1 MKNEVRVYC
10 KNTKTFHC
18 VPVGTSLI
26 EIAELIDLKLPYKLI
41 AARVNNKTEGLR
53 FRVYNAKDVEFIDIS
68 SSSGMRCYTRSLC
81 FILYKAVEDLFPG
94 AELRIEHPISKGY
107 YFTITH
113 TEPID
118 AVKLEAIKKRMHEIV
133 NEDLHFKRLEGQYE
147 EVLELFKHKNK
158 MDIYNLLKST
168 GDSYYSYYKLG
179 DLVDY
184 YYGCL
189 APSTSYINLWDI
201 QIYNGGFLLKV
212 PNRENPNIMEY
223 PLHQPKLL
231 EVFSENVRFNKII
244 GLQNVGELNKAVS
257 MDLTSDLIK
266 LSEALH
272 EKRISHIADDIA
284 SRKDVKVILIS
295 GPSSSGKTTF
305 SKRLSIQL
313 MTNLIRPIA
322 ISLDDYFL
330 NRENTPLDANGD
342 HDFESLYA
350 LDLVKFNEDLDRI
363 LEGEKVDLPTFNFET
378 GQREYK
384 GKSIQLKPN
393 NVLLLEGI
401 HALNPDLTPSIE
413 EKLKY
418 RIYVSA
424 LTTISLD
431 DHNWIPTTDNRLLR
445 RIIRDSKYRKYSAKD
460 TISRWDSVRRGEEK
474 WIFPYQENAD
484 VMFNSALLFEL
495 PVIKNHAEP
504 LLKEVPQN
512 CKEYAEAYRL
522 LKFLNYFKPIYER
535 EIPSTSLLREFLGGS
550 SFRY

>member
-1 MKNEVRVYC
+1 MKNEVRIYC
-10 KNTKTFHC
+10 KNNGTFYS

-26 EIAELIDLKLPYKLI
+26 QIAEQIDIKLPYKLI
-41 AARVNNKTEGLR
+41 AAKVNNKTEGLK
-53 FRVYNAKDVEFIDIS
+53 FRVYNSKDIEFIDTS

-81 FILYKAVEDLFPG
+81 FILYKAVDELFPG
-94 AELRIEHPISKGY
+94 VELRIEHPISKGY
-107 YFTITH
+107 YCTIDLGRRLTD
-113 TEPID
+113 EEIL
-118 AVKLEAIKKRMHEIV
+118 AVKTKMQEIIHE
-133 NEDLHFKRLEGQYE
+133 NLHFKRLEGQTE
-147 EVLELFKHKNK
+147 EVLRLFKDLKK
-158 MDIYNLLKST
+158 KDIYNLLKST
-168 GDSYYSYYKLG
+168 GDCYYTYYMLG
-179 DLVDY
+179 SHIDY

-189 APSTSYINLWDI
+189 APSTGYIDLFDL
-201 QIYNGGFLLKV
+201 QRYNGGLLLCIPK
-212 PNRENPNIMEY
+212 RSNPTILEEFV
-223 PLHQPKLL
+223 HQPKLL
-231 EVFSENVRFNKII
+231 EVFSENVKFNKII
-244 GLQNVGELNKAVS
+244 GLQNVGELNRAIDK
-257 MDLTSDLIK
+257 DLASDLIK

-272 EKRISHIADDIA
+272 EKRIAKIADDIA
-284 SRKDVKVILIS
+284 SKGGVKVILIS

-322 ISLDDYFL
+322 VSLDDYFL
-330 NRENTPLDANGD
+330 DREKTPLDENGE

-350 LDLVKFNEDLDRI
+350 LDLETFNRDLNDI
-363 LEGEKVDLPTFNFET
+363 LAGKKVDLPTFNFET
-378 GQREYK
+378 GKREYK
-384 GKSIQLKPN
+384 GKSIQLNEN
-393 NVLLLEGI
+393 NVLVLEGI
-401 HALNPDLTPSIE
+401 HALNPDLTPNIPDE
-413 EKLKY
+413 VKF

-460 TISRWDSVRRGEEK
+460 TISRWESVRRGEEK

-484 VMFNSALLFEL
+484 AMFNSALLFEL

-512 CKEYAEAYRL
+512 CKEFAESYRL
-522 LKFLNYFKPIYER
+522 LKFLNYFKPIYEH